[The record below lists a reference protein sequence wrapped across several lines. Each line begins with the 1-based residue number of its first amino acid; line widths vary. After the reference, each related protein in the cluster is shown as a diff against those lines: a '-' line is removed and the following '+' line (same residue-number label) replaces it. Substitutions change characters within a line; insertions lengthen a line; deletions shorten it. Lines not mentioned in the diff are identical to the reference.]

1 MQHDPRQFHPSNG
14 ASADLLSLRASMG
27 RRRML
32 GLLSAAASA
41 AVLAACGSDSSG
53 DTSSST
59 GATGA
64 TGATEATTTTAATTA
79 TTATGTATTD
89 IGVTPEETGGPFP
102 ADGSNDNGEGTTANV
117 LADPGSVRS
126 DIRTDI
132 GGANEQAGV
141 PMTLSVTVLDAATD
155 TPKAGAAVYVWHCNQ
170 AGQYSQYN
178 SSMLGGDFS
187 DFSWL
192 RGVQIADATG
202 TVTFTTILPGR
213 YQGRAAHIHFEVFE
227 DGTYGS
233 KLLTS
238 QMAFDDDGVDALYA
252 AAGYTDAL
260 AFDTDNAD
268 DQIFGDGVEDQ
279 LLTITGDVTSGLAAT
294 LTVGV

>member
-1 MQHDPRQFHPSNG
+1 MQHDPRRLHPSNG
-14 ASADLLSLRASMG
+14 ASADQLSLHASIG
-27 RRRML
+27 RRRLL
-32 GLLSAAASA
+32 GLFGAAAGA
-41 AVLAACGSDSSG
+41 AVLAACEAGGETASP
-53 DTSSST
+53 SST
-59 GATGA
+59 TG
-64 TGATEATTTTAATTA
+64 TTAATSATSSASTA
-79 TTATGTATTD
+79 PVAAGTATTD
-89 IGVTPEETGGPFP
+89 VDVTPEETGGPFP

-141 PMTLSVTVLDAATD
+141 PMTLTVTVLDAATD
-155 TPKAGAAVYVWHCNQ
+155 TPKVGAAVYVWHCNQ

-202 TVTFTTILPGR
+202 TVTFQTILPGR

-227 DGTYGS
+227 DATYGS

-238 QMAFDDDGVDALYA
+238 QMAFDDDGVDALYS

-260 AFDTDNAD
+260 TNDTDNAD

-279 LLTITGDVTSGLAAT
+279 LLTITGDTTSGLVAT